1 MEVFVFGQVG
11 PGWMADLDFL
21 RLEVLGRLALATVLG
36 AAIGLERA
44 RSGKPAG
51 LRTNILI
58 CVGAALLTEISI
70 VITFFG
76 APTTQ
81 PDPAR
86 ISAQIVSGI
95 GFLGAGTIIQ
105 SRGHVT
111 GLTTAATLWVV
122 AAIGIAV
129 GGRAYVEAIGATL
142 LVLLILAP
150 MTWVEGLL
158 EERRLRRPIAFQLQ
172 NVPGVVER
180 IQRVMDDA
188 GFKSRCSRVDKQDD
202 TIYAVFEIQGEERAF
217 RRVRSDLVKLDEVR
231 GFNME

>member
-1 MEVFVFGQVG
+1 MESALLG
-11 PGWMADLDFL
+11 DLDFL
-21 RLEVLGRLALATVLG
+21 QLDLLGRLLLATLLG
-36 AAIGLERA
+36 AAIGFERE

-58 CVGAALLTEISI
+58 CVGATLLTEISI
-70 VITFFG
+70 AITFFG
-76 APTTQ
+76 SPEIQ

-129 GGRAYVEAIGATL
+129 GGRAYVEAVGATA

-150 MTWVEGLL
+150 MSWVEGALEARRRVRPVVFHLTWTPGIVDRIQTLL
-158 EERRLRRPIAFQLQ
+158 ERTGLGA
-172 NVPGVVER
+172 
-180 IQRVMDDA
+180 
-188 GFKSRCSRVDKQDD
+188 RCTKVDKGEG
-202 TIYAVFEIQGEERAF
+202 TISAVFEIQGDEEAF
-217 RRVRSDLVKLDEVR
+217 RRVRSEAVELDEVL
-231 GFNME
+231 GFDME